1 MIYENL
7 VDLIGNTPL
16 FKLNNMTEDNMAHI
30 YIKLEKFN
38 PGGSI
43 KDRAALGMIEAAEK
57 DGILKKGDV
66 IVEPTSGN
74 TGIGLAMVGR
84 FKGYRVIIV
93 MPDSMSMERRSMLK
107 AYGAE
112 LILTEGSKGMQ
123 GAIEKAEEIAKGKDG
138 YFIPQQFSNK
148 ANAQKHYETTAI
160 EILEDLGEVDAFVSS
175 VGTSGTLSGVGK
187 KLKEVNKNIKV
198 IAVEPSDSPVIS
210 GGKSGSHKIQG
221 IGAGFIPEL
230 YDKNVVDEVMTITNE
245 AAYEYAKNVAKKEG
259 ILLGISS
266 GANIAAAFA
275 IAKKL
280 GKGKKVV
287 TVAPDGGEKYM
298 SLGLYD

>member
-112 LILTEGSKGMQ
+112 LILTEGNKGMQ

-210 GGKSGSHKIQG
+210 GGKAGSHKIQG